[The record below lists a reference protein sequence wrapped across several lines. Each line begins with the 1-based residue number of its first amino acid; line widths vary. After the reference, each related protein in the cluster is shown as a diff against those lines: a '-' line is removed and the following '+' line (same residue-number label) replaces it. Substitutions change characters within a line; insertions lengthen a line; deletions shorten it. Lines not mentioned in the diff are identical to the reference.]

1 MPFSDQPK
9 RIAKFPFVVGDL
21 LLLAMSGWIIWDTG
35 GLPGGYLLMTVVGC
49 LVVGMFFSVL
59 PFLLDYRAELKREE
73 INEFQNVSEQLKSL
87 TNLEAHIRHA
97 TSQWQSIQDH
107 CLKTVE
113 DAGQIGKTMS
123 EESQRFAEV
132 MQSMNV
138 SEKEHLRVEVE
149 KLRRGER
156 DWLQAVVRI
165 LDHVFSLH
173 KAALQSGQEKLIHQI
188 SNFQHAVTDVVR
200 RMGLVQHHAEIGA
213 IYNSELHQILNNE
226 NEQLNEAAIAETL
239 APGFT
244 FQGRMV
250 RLPLVRLVEKT
261 SLPLS
266 EGSTQSDNPQAEN
279 VGVSKEQSGSTLQE
293 SVESGIESQQQE
305 AEPETEMVSEQEAP
319 NDDSVPSAPTGEAP
333 QAPDFSSDPEE
344 REEPE
349 LFDQD
354 K

>member
-9 RIAKFPFVVGDL
+9 RIAKIPFVIGDL
-21 LLLAMSGWIIWDTG
+21 LLLAMAGWIIWDTG

-73 INEFQNVSEQLKSL
+73 INEFQNVAEQLKSL
-87 TNLEAHIRHA
+87 THLEEHIRHA

-113 DAGQIGKTMS
+113 DAGQIGKTMA

-156 DWLQAVVRI
+156 DWLQGVVRV

-188 SNFQHAVTDVVR
+188 SNFKHAVTDVVR
-200 RMGLVQHHAEIGA
+200 RMGLVQHNAELGA
-213 IYNSELHQILNNE
+213 TYNSELHQILNKE
-226 NEQLNEAAIAETL
+226 NEQFNEAAVAETL

-250 RLPLVRLVEKT
+250 RLPLVKLVEKE
-261 SLPLS
+261 SLIPS
-266 EGSTQSDNPQAEN
+266 EAIAQSSSDQAEN
-279 VGVSKEQSGSTLQE
+279 AGPSGDQPDSSAEDSAGPRAETLQ
-293 SVESGIESQQQE
+293 SE
-305 AEPETEMVSEQEAP
+305 AETEPVINTEQGEEDASSTP
-319 NDDSVPSAPTGEAP
+319 LTSHGDESSISDSSTDTDE
-333 QAPDFSSDPEE
+333 S
-344 REEPE
+344 EEPE
-349 LFDQD
+349 LFNQD

>member
-1 MPFSDQPK
+1 MPFSDQSK
-9 RIAKFPFVVGDL
+9 RIAKFPFVIGDL
-21 LLLAMSGWIIWDTG
+21 LLLAMAGWIIWDSG
-35 GLPGGYLLMTVVGC
+35 GLPGGYLLLTVVGC

-87 TNLEAHIRHA
+87 TQLEEHIRHA

-113 DAGQIGKTMS
+113 DAGQIGKSMT

-156 DWLQAVVRI
+156 DWLQALVRV

-173 KAALQSGQEKLIHQI
+173 KAAIQSGQQKLIQQI
-188 SNFQHAVTDVVR
+188 TNFQHAVTDVVR
-200 RMGLVQHHAEIGA
+200 RMGLVQHNAEIGS

-226 NEQLNEAAIAETL
+226 NEQFNEAAVAETL

-250 RLPLVRLVEKT
+250 RLPLVRLVEKS
-261 SLPLS
+261 SLRSSQTPKS
-266 EGSTQSDNPQAEN
+266 ETDDQVEPTVAVEDQSDTHEEELAESESSETLTEDMAGLEESMVETSPS
-279 VGVSKEQSGSTLQE
+279 VGSDDEPAPADVS
-293 SVESGIESQQQE
+293 
-305 AEPETEMVSEQEAP
+305 SE
-319 NDDSVPSAPTGEAP
+319 
-333 QAPDFSSDPEE
+333 EE
-344 REEPE
+344 GEEPE
-349 LFDQD
+349 LFDQS

>member
-9 RIAKFPFVVGDL
+9 RIAKFPFVVGDM
-21 LLLAMSGWIIWDTG
+21 LLLAMAGWIIWDTG

-59 PFLLDYRAELKREE
+59 PFLLDYRGELKREE
-73 INEFQNVSEQLKSL
+73 INEFQNVAEQLKSL
-87 TNLEAHIRHA
+87 TQLEEHIRHA
-97 TSQWQSIQDH
+97 TSQWQAIQDH

-156 DWLQAVVRI
+156 DWLQSLVRI

-173 KAALQSGQEKLIHQI
+173 KAALQSGQEKLIQQI
-188 SNFQHAVTDVVR
+188 THFQHAVTDVVR
-200 RMGLVQHHAEIGA
+200 RMGLVQHNAEIGA
-213 IYNSELHQILNNE
+213 IYNSELHQILNKE
-226 NEQLNEAAIAETL
+226 NEQFNEAAVAETL

-261 SLPLS
+261 SLP
-266 EGSTQSDNPQAEN
+266 STEHTGQSTSPQVEN
-279 VGVSKEQSGSTLQE
+279 VDDAEVQPDSTSGE
-293 SVESGIESQQQE
+293 SVELG
-305 AEPETEMVSEQEAP
+305 AEPPIQEVEPEPEIDSGQGGTDADSTPVTTSEDGTQTS
-319 NDDSVPSAPTGEAP
+319 DSST
-333 QAPDFSSDPEE
+333 DPEE
-344 REEPE
+344 TEEPE